1 MKFNSHIKYK
11 TKPKL
16 LHLLLSLILTISMI
30 VPMFTAQTLEAYATS
45 AGGDMGTEDSGPA
58 SGTYDGGPMS
68 SRTGWLFYCIDLSN
82 NQVTSTVA
90 TTSSGGIV
98 DKNGKSL
105 PSSNIKLTSR
115 YGVTASNLDT
125 GCTWGP
131 PYTENAEGR
140 GDEVKDY
147 MLSDD
152 GGQKK
157 AYTLIE
163 RAFGQSYAEQWKKR
177 EVYLVFEPFY
187 WYNALAGSGKQIG
200 WYCMTSYKWGAF
212 HKSIGCPETG
222 MSYFKK
228 YTNKVWPTCVKLE
241 KQKRAT

>member
-1 MKFNSHIKYK
+1 
-11 TKPKL
+11 
-16 LHLLLSLILTISMI
+16 MI
-30 VPMFTAQTLEAYATS
+30 MPMIYQPLQVQAAD
-45 AGGDMGTEDSGPA
+45 GDMGAEDSGPA

-90 TTSSGGIV
+90 TTSGGGIV

-105 PSSNIKLTSR
+105 PSSNIILTSR
-115 YGVTASNLDT
+115 YGVTASGYSTT
-125 GCTWGP
+125 GCDWGP

-140 GDEVKDY
+140 GDEVKDF
-147 MLSDD
+147 MLSDGA

-157 AYTLIE
+157 AYNLIE

-187 WYNALAGSGKQIG
+187 WYNALAGNGKQVG
-200 WYCMTSYKWGAF
+200 WYCTTSYHWGAI
-212 HKSIGCPETG
+212 HKRLGCPETG

>member
-1 MKFNSHIKYK
+1 MKFSNRTHHKM
-11 TKPKL
+11 KPKL
-16 LHLLLSLILTISMI
+16 LHLLLSLILTLSMI
-30 VPMFTAQTLEAYATS
+30 IPMIGSQPLKSYA
-45 AGGDMGTEDSGPA
+45 ADGDMGAEDGGPA

-90 TTSSGGIV
+90 TTSSGDIV

-105 PSSNIKLTSR
+105 PSSNIILTSR
-115 YGVTASNLDT
+115 YGVTASNLDS
-125 GCTWGP
+125 GCDWGP

-140 GDEVKDY
+140 GDEVKDF
-147 MLSDD
+147 MLSDGA

-157 AYTLIE
+157 AYNLIE

-187 WYNALAGSGKQIG
+187 WYNALAGNGKQVG
-200 WYCMTSYKWGAF
+200 WYCTTSYHWGAI
-212 HKSIGCPETG
+212 HKRLGCPETG
-222 MSYFKK
+222 MSFFKK